1 MGSRLPTEEEAL
13 NLLRK
18 SGCSK
23 DVINHCRAV
32 SELAVELARKLND
45 KGFKIDL
52 ELVKVGA
59 LLHDIGR
66 SKTHTVDHVIV
77 GSKIAKSLGLPKS
90 LISIIERHAGGGIT
104 SKEARELGW
113 PEGVYTPQTLEE
125 KIVCYA
131 DKLIGGTKRIPLEKT
146 LKDLALKLG
155 EKHPALERLRK
166 LDEEMRRLLED

>member
-90 LISIIERHAGGGIT
+90 IISIIERHAGGGIT

-155 EKHPALERLRK
+155 EKHPALERLRN

>member
-1 MGSRLPTEEEAL
+1 MGNRLPTEKEAL

-18 SGCSK
+18 SGCSN
-23 DVINHCRAV
+23 DVINHCKAV

-45 KGFKIDL
+45 KGLKIDL

-77 GSKIAKSLGLPKS
+77 GSEIARSLGLPKS
-90 LISIIERHAGGGIT
+90 IISIIERHAGGGIT
-104 SKEARELGW
+104 GEEARELGW
-113 PEGVYTPQTLEE
+113 PKGVYTPQTLEE

-131 DKLIGGTKRIPLEKT
+131 DKLIGGTRRIPLEKT

-155 EKHPALERLRK
+155 ERHPALERLKK
-166 LDEEMRRLLED
+166 LDREIRSLLQD

>member
-1 MGSRLPTEEEAL
+1 MGSRLPTEKEAL
-13 NLLRK
+13 NILRK
-18 SGCSK
+18 SGCSN
-23 DVINHCRAV
+23 DVINHCKAV
-32 SELAVELARKLND
+32 SKLAVELAKKLND
-45 KGFKIDL
+45 KGLKIDL

-66 SKTHTVDHVIV
+66 AETHTVDHVIV

-90 LISIIERHAGGGIT
+90 IISIIERHAGGGIT
-104 SKEARELGW
+104 SEEAKDLGW
-113 PEGVYTPQTLEE
+113 PEGIYTPQTLEE

>member
-13 NLLRK
+13 KILRK
-18 SGCSK
+18 SGCST
-23 DVINHCRAV
+23 DVINHCKAV
-32 SELAVELARKLND
+32 SKLAVELARKLNN
-45 KGFKIDL
+45 KGLKIDL

-66 SKTHTVDHVIV
+66 AKTHTVDHVIV
-77 GSKIAKSLGLPKS
+77 GSKIARSLGLPRS
-90 LISIIERHAGGGIT
+90 IISIIERHAGGGIT
-104 SKEARELGW
+104 NEEAKDLGW

-155 EKHPALERLRK
+155 EDHPALERLRK
-166 LDEEMRRLLED
+166 LDEEIRKLLED